1 MTKQHYRLCSTE
13 KRMMF
18 MWVGEAAMMGDI
30 ISLYSPK
37 KPYSITLD
45 STVLFSSVLCLIW
58 LHP

>member
-1 MTKQHYRLCSTE
+1 
-13 KRMMF
+13 

-45 STVLFSSVLCLIW
+45 STVLFYSVLCLMW
-58 LHP
+58 LHPWHRFSCYQKYKSIIVS